1 MTSIKSLRSLAKK
14 DAKKPLQLEITKQ
27 DIVRAKPLDPENC
40 AAACAL
46 KRQGFAEAVVMRSV
60 TYVNRGS
67 KESPD
72 WIRFATPI
80 SLAREIVA
88 LDRGGRV
95 EPGDFI
101 LKPFGTHRQL
111 GARAWQE
118 RGSSTKPPSNRVC
131 RHVTAKI
138 REA

>member
-1 MTSIKSLRSLAKK
+1 MTTIKSLRSLAKK
-14 DAKKPLQLEITKQ
+14 DATKNLQLEITKI
-27 DIVRAKPLDPENC
+27 DIRHAKPLDPENC

-46 KRQGFAEAVVMRSV
+46 KRQGFAEAVVMRST
-60 TYVNRGS
+60 TYVNKGS
-67 KESPD
+67 KASPD
-72 WIRFATPI
+72 WVRYATPA

-95 EPGDFI
+95 EPGTFMMQPFSEQRK
-101 LKPFGTHRQL
+101 LGRKPWKQRT
-111 GARAWQE
+111 
-118 RGSSTKPPSNRVC
+118 SSTSANKRLY